1 MIAALAHPPPSPLTD
16 WIATARVD
24 LERDGVARL
33 PAVFDRDEIDRAR
46 AAATLALTRLPE
58 ITAAGYPRRAP
69 RDPAPRRRPVP
80 GPGRCGRPWS
90 TRPST

>member
-46 AAATLALTRLPE
+46 AAATLALTRLP
-58 ITAAGYPRRAP
+58 GSRP
-69 RDPAPRRRPVP
+69 PAIP
-80 GPGRCGRPWS
+80 
-90 TRPST
+90 TRPSRPGATATAGFRPC